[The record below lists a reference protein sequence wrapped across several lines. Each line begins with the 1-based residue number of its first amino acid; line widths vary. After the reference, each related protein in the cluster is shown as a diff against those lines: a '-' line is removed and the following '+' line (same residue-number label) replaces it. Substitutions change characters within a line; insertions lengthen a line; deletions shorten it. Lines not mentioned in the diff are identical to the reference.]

1 MTVELPLNDDLSQFE
16 INYYLQV
23 ELQVGIIN
31 PASNISII
39 TKLYGTHIGEYFGAS
54 LAVGDLNRD
63 GLDDLLIGAPY
74 WGEDTGRVY
83 IYFGT
88 SKEQFEIAVI
98 LHGVAEGGHF
108 GYAIASGDLDADG
121 FDDIIVGT
129 PWEDDGVIY
138 VFNGTPDLKN
148 TNFLQNSQRIEAVKL
163 FKYNSSQRILRFGF
177 SISKPID
184 IDKNGYL
191 DIAIGA
197 YKSEHAIILRSKPI
211 WKTEL
216 FIETIPNTLQR
227 DAKQFLVR
235 ICPRYNMYGTLHD
248 NVTDTIKFRITAII
262 DERYQRTKETILE
275 MKSSN
280 LSICLS
286 SQVNI
291 LKDIRDFIEPIS
303 IVAKHDF
310 LHDDVSNEFC
320 KYCPIEKH
328 NKIQNIKVLLPFNIG
343 CGDDKICNSNI
354 SATAKFYNVRYNN
367 MWIIGSN
374 DISLKINLK
383 NYGEPAYLTTLEFIF
398 PERVILR
405 SILPSC
411 QEDISKENLIVICD
425 IGNPIWKEEEK
436 NVKLDLDMRYL
447 INGSLYDH
455 KLYFYITIKT
465 RSINHGMTSII
476 KTLNLVNEVSLSL
489 HGKANEE
496 IYYLTSL
503 NEIAQNVIFQH
514 TYQVYKLGASPIEI
528 AQLIVKVPLAIKD
541 LHLIYMYKSQ
551 LYISGELFECSSESS
566 LLDIQRE
573 PSLDQFDISLFSN
586 KIRKNNNHLINEK
599 DQFNSI
605 ESALYLNNM
614 NIKAPKILN
623 ENWTNDIIYM
633 NCSTPYINCIT
644 IVCDL
649 NTLKTLQDIGKMTIK
664 LFLNVNKFK
673 DIFRNNRAILK
684 YATEV
689 SAEIIKPDKRL
700 YINGTRSTMEIVT
713 IFYNIPKMEKLQ
725 PWIVLISILIGILL
739 LLIFAAI
746 LGTLGFFKRKKKTK
760 FNKSKM

>member
-1 MTVELPLNDDLSQFE
+1 MEH
-16 INYYLQV
+16 
-23 ELQVGIIN
+23 QVGIIN

-54 LAVGDLNRD
+54 LAVGDLNKD

-83 IYFGT
+83 IYLGT
-88 SKEQFEIAVI
+88 SKEQFEMAVI

-121 FDDIIVGT
+121 YDDIIVGT
-129 PWEDDGVIY
+129 PWEDDGVVY

-148 TNFLQNSQRIEAVKL
+148 TNLKKSQRIEAVKL
-163 FKYNSSQRILRFGF
+163 FKYNSSRRILRFGF

-197 YKSEHAIILRSKPI
+197 YKSDHAIILRSKPI

-216 FIETIPNTLQR
+216 FIETIPNILQR
-227 DAKQFLVR
+227 NAKQFLVR
-235 ICPRYNMYGTLHD
+235 ICPRYNMYGMLHD
-248 NVTDTIKFRITAII
+248 IVTDTIKFRITAII

-286 SQVNI
+286 SEVNI

-310 LHDDVSNEFC
+310 LHDNVSNEFC
-320 KYCPIEKH
+320 KFCPVEKH
-328 NKIQNIKVLLPFNIG
+328 NKIQNVKVLLPFNIG
-343 CGDDKICNSNI
+343 CGEDKICNSNI
-354 SATAKFYNVRYNN
+354 SVTAKFYNVRDND

-383 NYGEPAYLTTLEFIF
+383 NYGEPAYLTILEFKF

-425 IGNPIWKEEEK
+425 VGNPIWKEEEK
-436 NVKLDLDMRYL
+436 NVKLDLNMRYL
-447 INGSLYDH
+447 INGSLHDH

-489 HGKANEE
+489 HGKPNEE
-496 IYYLTSL
+496 AYYLTTL
-503 NEIAQNVIFQH
+503 NEIAQNVTFQH
-514 TYQVYKLGASPIEI
+514 TYQVYKLGASPIEV
-528 AQLIVKVPLAIKD
+528 AQLIVKIPLTFKD

-551 LYISGELFECSSESS
+551 LYISGELFECSSETN
-566 LLDIQRE
+566 LLDIQGE
-573 PSLDQFDISLFSN
+573 SSLEQFDISLFSN
-586 KIRKNNNHLINEK
+586 KIRQNNNYIINEK

-605 ESALYLNNM
+605 EGSALYLNNM

-644 IVCDL
+644 IICDL
-649 NTLKTLQDIGKMTIK
+649 NTLKTLQDIGKMTIEF
-664 LFLNVNKFK
+664 FLNVDKLK
-673 DIFRNNRAILK
+673 DIFKNNRAILK

-689 SAEIIKPDKRL
+689 SAKIIKPDKML

-725 PWIVLISILIGILL
+725 PWIILISILIGILL
-739 LLIFAAI
+739 LFIFAAI
-746 LGTLGFFKRKKKTK
+746 LGTLGFFKRKKKQALT
-760 FNKSKM
+760 NQECNEMIENETAINSENT